1 MLRFALARLLLAD
14 LAFHLVQ
21 LGAGDGVHLGAAQVR
36 ALREAEQFAGLV
48 NAEDCFA
55 GVTDSHLG

>member
-1 MLRFALARLLLAD
+1 
-14 LAFHLVQ
+14 
-21 LGAGDGVHLGAAQVR
+21 
-36 ALREAEQFAGLV
+36 LREAEQFAGLV

>member
-1 MLRFALARLLLAD
+1 
-14 LAFHLVQ
+14 
-21 LGAGDGVHLGAAQVR
+21 
-36 ALREAEQFAGLV
+36 LREAEPFAGLV